1 MQRPPHAPGLLQECR
16 SNMSSGTVL
25 VSSVNNHL
33 WHRIT
38 SKLNCSSPLR
48 HTVSLRVQD
57 VWSVT
62 LKPHIQRRGFSND
75 LGPTAC
81 FDFLGATFSLRFYP
95 PSFARGSRHAPQNT
109 HFTQRVRAT
118 RLRHEHPSDLPAGVP
133 MKATGKSH
141 GEAEARMGA
150 NRNEKV
156 SLASES
162 LSKHF
167 RLVLPNQLDRVGRLV
182 WKRGGGNIQRQLRVA
197 DGGGGPRA
205 REVDQIK
212 GITDCG
218 LEDTSRSAL

>member
-1 MQRPPHAPGLLQECR
+1 
-16 SNMSSGTVL
+16 
-25 VSSVNNHL
+25 
-33 WHRIT
+33 
-38 SKLNCSSPLR
+38 
-48 HTVSLRVQD
+48 
-57 VWSVT
+57 
-62 LKPHIQRRGFSND
+62 
-75 LGPTAC
+75 
-81 FDFLGATFSLRFYP
+81 
-95 PSFARGSRHAPQNT
+95 
-109 HFTQRVRAT
+109 
-118 RLRHEHPSDLPAGVP
+118 
-133 MKATGKSH
+133 
-141 GEAEARMGA
+141 MGA